1 MIDFAAEI
9 KSKHSIANILLQ
21 DNISSYLNELYENH
35 NVDTKN
41 YTPPDGETRTAY
53 IIDSTL
59 TLSTLPDGT
68 ILSIGCN
75 ARYKGLYQNTL
86 STGMPFDQIKK
97 LTKRQRI
104 FNGVIILNEDFGLCY
119 VLPAPYDEIADSIE
133 NIPPTLTMDEIYVS
147 DFSSWLHK
155 PQ

>member
-1 MIDFAAEI
+1 MIDLAAEI

-21 DNISSYLNELYENH
+21 DNISTYMNELYEH
-35 NVDTKN
+35 HKVEIKN
-41 YTPPDGETRTAY
+41 YTLPDGETRTAY

-68 ILSIGCN
+68 IFSIGCN
-75 ARYKGLYQNTL
+75 KQYKGLYQNML
-86 STGMPFDQIKK
+86 SAGMPFDQIKK

-119 VLPAPYDEIADSIE
+119 VLPAPYDEIADGIE
-133 NIPPTLTMDEIYVS
+133 NIPPTLTLNEIYIS